1 MFGKDL
7 QEHEIKAIRV
17 ATNRGNKK
25 LSKALAAMA
34 EESGAAD
41 MEVP

>member
-1 MFGKDL
+1 MKMC
-7 QEHEIKAIRV
+7 
-17 ATNRGNKK
+17 NRK